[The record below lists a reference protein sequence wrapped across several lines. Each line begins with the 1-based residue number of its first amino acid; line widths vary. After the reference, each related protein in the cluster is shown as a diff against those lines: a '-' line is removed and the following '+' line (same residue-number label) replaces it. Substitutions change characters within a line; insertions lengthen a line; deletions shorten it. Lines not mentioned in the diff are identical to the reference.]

1 MKELSQIRMAV
12 LDALRG
18 AGIQAM
24 EVFPEKQAMAYSGV
38 VAAVGVGAAS
48 GKTAGFCHYLGEMK
62 DPETQAV
69 RERYGKELFGQITV
83 ELRANRA
90 ADCERGCETAT
101 EVLLGGLPEGVRTG
115 ELTWEAICWEKTTG
129 MFLRRGVL
137 ECRAL
142 FLTESAVESGEF
154 LDFRLKGVYERVSEM
169 RHERPGVYSVYDAS
183 SVTSAGRA
191 AKRIGVAALAVKGTA
206 NTAVTLTGYGAGVEA
221 FGEDGADTPGM
232 STLLKLLFANGASTV
247 YAVRVGAGGGLE
259 AYQAA
264 FAALANCDVQ
274 VVVCDSS
281 ELTIQKA
288 LKTAVETASAARG
301 ERIGVIGGSG
311 DTAAQLVTRAE
322 AINSE
327 RMVLVGPD
335 MKDESGKA
343 LSGVFAAAAVAGA
356 IACGA
361 DPAVPLNG
369 AELYGIGGLQS
380 VYSDNDIDLLVQ
392 GGVTPLEDVGG
403 VVSPVRGITT
413 RTKTGSAADSTWRE
427 LTTVLIAD
435 NVIPAVRSALRSK
448 FARAKNTAQGRGA
461 IRAQTIVELEK
472 KKDAQIIESY
482 GEVAVTAAADDP
494 TVCLVEFSF
503 AVAHGLNQIRLTV
516 HLTV

>member
-1 MKELSQIRMAV
+1 MS
-12 LDALRG
+12 
-18 AGIQAM
+18 
-24 EVFPEKQAMAYSGV
+24 
-38 VAAVGVGAAS
+38 
-48 GKTAGFCHYLGEMK
+48 
-62 DPETQAV
+62 ET
-69 RERYGKELFGQITV
+69 
-83 ELRANRA
+83 
-90 ADCERGCETAT
+90 
-101 EVLLGGLPEGVRTG
+101 
-115 ELTWEAICWEKTTG
+115 
-129 MFLRRGVL
+129 
-137 ECRAL
+137 
-142 FLTESAVESGEF
+142 
-154 LDFRLKGVYERVSEM
+154 

-206 NTAVTLTGYGAGVEA
+206 NAVVTLTGYSTGVDV
-221 FGEDGADTPGM
+221 FGEDEAGAPGLR
-232 STLLKLLFANGASTV
+232 TLLKLLCANGASTV
-247 YAVRVGAGGGLE
+247 YAVRPGEAADLE

-264 FAALANCDVQ
+264 FAALESYDVQ
-274 VVVCDSS
+274 VMVCDSS
-281 ELTIQKA
+281 EVNIQKA

-311 DTAAQLVTRAE
+311 DTAAQLVTRA
-322 AINSE
+322 AAVNSE

-335 MKDESGKA
+335 MKDENGTE
-343 LSGVFAAAAVAGA
+343 LPGVFAAAAVAGA
-356 IACGA
+356 IACGS
-361 DPAVPLNG
+361 DPAMPLNG

-413 RTKTGSAADSTWRE
+413 RTKTGSAADATWRE
-427 LTTVLIAD
+427 LTTILIAD
-435 NVIPAVRSALRSK
+435 DVIPTVRSALRSK

-482 GEVAVTAAADDP
+482 GEVTVTASADDP

-503 AVAHGLNQIRLTV
+503 GVAHGLNQIHLAV

>member
-1 MKELSQIRMAV
+1 
-12 LDALRG
+12 
-18 AGIQAM
+18 
-24 EVFPEKQAMAYSGV
+24 
-38 VAAVGVGAAS
+38 
-48 GKTAGFCHYLGEMK
+48 
-62 DPETQAV
+62 
-69 RERYGKELFGQITV
+69 
-83 ELRANRA
+83 
-90 ADCERGCETAT
+90 
-101 EVLLGGLPEGVRTG
+101 
-115 ELTWEAICWEKTTG
+115 
-129 MFLRRGVL
+129 
-137 ECRAL
+137 
-142 FLTESAVESGEF
+142 
-154 LDFRLKGVYERVSEM
+154 VSEM

-221 FGEDGADTPGM
+221 FSEDGADTPGM

-311 DTAAQLVTRAE
+311 DAAQLVTRAE

-435 NVIPAVRSALRSK
+435 DVIPAVRSALRSK

>member
-1 MKELSQIRMAV
+1 MNSTI
-12 LDALRG
+12 
-18 AGIQAM
+18 
-24 EVFPEKQAMAYSGV
+24 
-38 VAAVGVGAAS
+38 
-48 GKTAGFCHYLGEMK
+48 
-62 DPETQAV
+62 
-69 RERYGKELFGQITV
+69 
-83 ELRANRA
+83 
-90 ADCERGCETAT
+90 
-101 EVLLGGLPEGVRTG
+101 
-115 ELTWEAICWEKTTG
+115 
-129 MFLRRGVL
+129 
-137 ECRAL
+137 
-142 FLTESAVESGEF
+142 
-154 LDFRLKGVYERVSEM
+154 
-169 RHERPGVYSVYDAS
+169 HERPGVYSSYDAS
-183 SVTSAGRA
+183 SVVSASAA
-191 AKRIGVAALAVKGTA
+191 AKTIGAAAVATKGTA
-206 NTAVTLTGYGAGVEA
+206 NKVELITSYEEGKSV
-221 FGEDGADTPGM
+221 FGEDASGVYGM
-232 STLLKLLFANGASTV
+232 STLLRFLFANGAGAVKAVAVGKDESEEKD
-247 YAVRVGAGGGLE
+247 YAS
-259 AYQAA
+259 A
-264 FAALANCDVQ
+264 FAALSDEEDVG
-274 VVVCDSS
+274 VMVCDSAAQS
-281 ELTIQKA
+281 VHLL
-288 LKTAVETASAARG
+288 LKTAAEDASAARR
-301 ERIGVIGGSG
+301 ERIAVIGGSEE
-311 DTAAQLVTRAE
+311 TVAQMVNRAK
-322 AINSE
+322 AVNSE
-327 RMVLVGPD
+327 RVVLVGPD
-335 MKDESGKA
+335 IASDDGGTMSA
-343 LSGVFAAAAVAGA
+343 VFAAAAVAGA

-435 NVIPAVRSALRSK
+435 DVIPAVRSALRSK

>member
-1 MKELSQIRMAV
+1 M
-12 LDALRG
+12 
-18 AGIQAM
+18 
-24 EVFPEKQAMAYSGV
+24 
-38 VAAVGVGAAS
+38 
-48 GKTAGFCHYLGEMK
+48 
-62 DPETQAV
+62 
-69 RERYGKELFGQITV
+69 
-83 ELRANRA
+83 
-90 ADCERGCETAT
+90 
-101 EVLLGGLPEGVRTG
+101 
-115 ELTWEAICWEKTTG
+115 
-129 MFLRRGVL
+129 
-137 ECRAL
+137 
-142 FLTESAVESGEF
+142 
-154 LDFRLKGVYERVSEM
+154 SEI

-206 NTAVTLTGYGAGVEA
+206 NAVVTLTGYSTGVDV
-221 FGEDGADTPGM
+221 FGEDEAGAPGM

-247 YAVRVGAGGGLE
+247 YAVRTGEAADLE

-264 FAALANCDVQ
+264 FAALESFDVQ
-274 VVVCDSS
+274 VMVCDSS
-281 ELTIQKA
+281 EVNIQKA

-311 DTAAQLVTRAE
+311 DTAAQLVTRAA

-335 MKDESGKA
+335 MKDENGTE
-343 LSGVFAAAAVAGA
+343 LPGVFTAAAVAGA
-356 IACGA
+356 IACGS
-361 DPAVPLNG
+361 DPAMPLNG

-413 RTKTGSAADSTWRE
+413 RTKTGSAADATWWE
-427 LTTVLIAD
+427 LTTILIAD
-435 NVIPAVRSALRSK
+435 DVIPTVRSALRSK

-482 GEVAVTAAADDP
+482 GEVTVTASADDP

-503 AVAHGLNQIRLTV
+503 GVAHGLNQIHLAV

>member
-1 MKELSQIRMAV
+1 M
-12 LDALRG
+12 
-18 AGIQAM
+18 
-24 EVFPEKQAMAYSGV
+24 
-38 VAAVGVGAAS
+38 
-48 GKTAGFCHYLGEMK
+48 
-62 DPETQAV
+62 
-69 RERYGKELFGQITV
+69 
-83 ELRANRA
+83 
-90 ADCERGCETAT
+90 
-101 EVLLGGLPEGVRTG
+101 
-115 ELTWEAICWEKTTG
+115 
-129 MFLRRGVL
+129 
-137 ECRAL
+137 
-142 FLTESAVESGEF
+142 
-154 LDFRLKGVYERVSEM
+154 SEM

-206 NTAVTLTGYGAGVEA
+206 NTAVTLTGYGAGVEV

-247 YAVRVGAGGGLE
+247 YAVRLDAGGGLE

-343 LSGVFAAAAVAGA
+343 LSGVFAAAAGA

-435 NVIPAVRSALRSK
+435 DVIPAVRSALRSK

>member
-1 MKELSQIRMAV
+1 M
-12 LDALRG
+12 
-18 AGIQAM
+18 
-24 EVFPEKQAMAYSGV
+24 
-38 VAAVGVGAAS
+38 
-48 GKTAGFCHYLGEMK
+48 
-62 DPETQAV
+62 
-69 RERYGKELFGQITV
+69 
-83 ELRANRA
+83 
-90 ADCERGCETAT
+90 
-101 EVLLGGLPEGVRTG
+101 
-115 ELTWEAICWEKTTG
+115 
-129 MFLRRGVL
+129 
-137 ECRAL
+137 
-142 FLTESAVESGEF
+142 
-154 LDFRLKGVYERVSEM
+154 SEM

-343 LSGVFAAAAVAGA
+343 LSGVFAAAVAGA

>member
-1 MKELSQIRMAV
+1 M
-12 LDALRG
+12 
-18 AGIQAM
+18 
-24 EVFPEKQAMAYSGV
+24 
-38 VAAVGVGAAS
+38 
-48 GKTAGFCHYLGEMK
+48 
-62 DPETQAV
+62 
-69 RERYGKELFGQITV
+69 
-83 ELRANRA
+83 
-90 ADCERGCETAT
+90 
-101 EVLLGGLPEGVRTG
+101 
-115 ELTWEAICWEKTTG
+115 
-129 MFLRRGVL
+129 
-137 ECRAL
+137 
-142 FLTESAVESGEF
+142 
-154 LDFRLKGVYERVSEM
+154 SEM

-206 NTAVTLTGYGAGVEA
+206 NTAVTLTGYGAGVEV

-369 AELYGIGGLQS
+369 AELYGISGLQS

-392 GGVTPLEDVGG
+392 GGVTPLEG

>member
-1 MKELSQIRMAV
+1 M
-12 LDALRG
+12 
-18 AGIQAM
+18 
-24 EVFPEKQAMAYSGV
+24 
-38 VAAVGVGAAS
+38 
-48 GKTAGFCHYLGEMK
+48 
-62 DPETQAV
+62 
-69 RERYGKELFGQITV
+69 
-83 ELRANRA
+83 
-90 ADCERGCETAT
+90 
-101 EVLLGGLPEGVRTG
+101 
-115 ELTWEAICWEKTTG
+115 
-129 MFLRRGVL
+129 
-137 ECRAL
+137 
-142 FLTESAVESGEF
+142 
-154 LDFRLKGVYERVSEM
+154 SEM

-206 NTAVTLTGYGAGVEA
+206 NTAVTLTGYSAGVEV

-247 YAVRVGAGGGLE
+247 YAVRLDAGGGLE

-301 ERIGVIGGSG
+301 ERIGVIGG

-369 AELYGIGGLQS
+369 AELYGISGLQS

-403 VVSPVRGITT
+403 VESPVRGITT

>member
-1 MKELSQIRMAV
+1 M
-12 LDALRG
+12 
-18 AGIQAM
+18 
-24 EVFPEKQAMAYSGV
+24 
-38 VAAVGVGAAS
+38 
-48 GKTAGFCHYLGEMK
+48 
-62 DPETQAV
+62 
-69 RERYGKELFGQITV
+69 
-83 ELRANRA
+83 
-90 ADCERGCETAT
+90 
-101 EVLLGGLPEGVRTG
+101 
-115 ELTWEAICWEKTTG
+115 
-129 MFLRRGVL
+129 
-137 ECRAL
+137 
-142 FLTESAVESGEF
+142 
-154 LDFRLKGVYERVSEM
+154 SEM

-206 NTAVTLTGYGAGVEA
+206 NTAVTLTGYSAGVEV

-247 YAVRVGAGGGLE
+247 YAVRLDAGGGLE

-369 AELYGIGGLQS
+369 AELYGISGLQS
-380 VYSDNDIDLLVQ
+380 VYSDSDNDIDLLVQ

>member
-1 MKELSQIRMAV
+1 M
-12 LDALRG
+12 
-18 AGIQAM
+18 
-24 EVFPEKQAMAYSGV
+24 
-38 VAAVGVGAAS
+38 
-48 GKTAGFCHYLGEMK
+48 
-62 DPETQAV
+62 
-69 RERYGKELFGQITV
+69 
-83 ELRANRA
+83 
-90 ADCERGCETAT
+90 
-101 EVLLGGLPEGVRTG
+101 
-115 ELTWEAICWEKTTG
+115 
-129 MFLRRGVL
+129 
-137 ECRAL
+137 
-142 FLTESAVESGEF
+142 
-154 LDFRLKGVYERVSEM
+154 SEM

-206 NTAVTLTGYGAGVEA
+206 NTAVTLTGYSAGVEV
-221 FGEDGADTPGM
+221 FGEDGTDKPGM

-247 YAVRVGAGGGLE
+247 YAVRVAADGDPA

-264 FAALANCDVQ
+264 FAALTNCDVQ
-274 VVVCDSS
+274 VMVCDSG
-281 ELTIQKA
+281 ELEVQKA
-288 LKTAVETASAARG
+288 LKTAVEQASAARG

-311 DTAAQLVTRAE
+311 ETAAQLVERAKE
-322 AINSE
+322 INSE

-356 IACGA
+356 IACGS

-369 AELYGIGGLQS
+369 AKLYGIGGLRS

-392 GGVTPLEDVGG
+392 GGVTPLEEVGG

-413 RTKTGSAADSTWRE
+413 RTKTGGAADNTWRE
-427 LTTVLIAD
+427 LTTILSAD
-435 NVIPAVRSALRSK
+435 DVIPAVRSALRSK

-472 KKDAQIIESY
+472 KKDAQIIENY

>member
-1 MKELSQIRMAV
+1 MS
-12 LDALRG
+12 
-18 AGIQAM
+18 
-24 EVFPEKQAMAYSGV
+24 
-38 VAAVGVGAAS
+38 
-48 GKTAGFCHYLGEMK
+48 
-62 DPETQAV
+62 ET
-69 RERYGKELFGQITV
+69 
-83 ELRANRA
+83 
-90 ADCERGCETAT
+90 
-101 EVLLGGLPEGVRTG
+101 
-115 ELTWEAICWEKTTG
+115 
-129 MFLRRGVL
+129 
-137 ECRAL
+137 
-142 FLTESAVESGEF
+142 
-154 LDFRLKGVYERVSEM
+154 

-191 AKRIGVAALAVKGTA
+191 AKRIGVAALAGKGTA
-206 NTAVTLTGYGAGVEA
+206 NAVVTLTGYSTGVDV
-221 FGEDGADTPGM
+221 FGEDEAGAPGM

-247 YAVRVGAGGGLE
+247 YAVRTGEAADLE

-264 FAALANCDVQ
+264 FAALESYDVQ
-274 VVVCDSS
+274 VMVCDSS
-281 ELTIQKA
+281 EVNIQKA

-311 DTAAQLVTRAE
+311 DTAAQLVMRA
-322 AINSE
+322 AAVNSE

-335 MKDESGKA
+335 MKDENGTEFP
-343 LSGVFAAAAVAGA
+343 GVFAAAAVAGA
-356 IACGA
+356 IACGS
-361 DPAVPLNG
+361 DPAMPLNG
-369 AELYGIGGLQS
+369 AALYGIGGLQS

-413 RTKTGSAADSTWRE
+413 RTKTGSAADATWRE
-427 LTTVLIAD
+427 LTTILIAD
-435 NVIPAVRSALRSK
+435 DVIPTVRSALRSK

-482 GEVAVTAAADDP
+482 GEVTVTASADDP

-503 AVAHGLNQIRLTV
+503 GVAHGLNQIHLAV